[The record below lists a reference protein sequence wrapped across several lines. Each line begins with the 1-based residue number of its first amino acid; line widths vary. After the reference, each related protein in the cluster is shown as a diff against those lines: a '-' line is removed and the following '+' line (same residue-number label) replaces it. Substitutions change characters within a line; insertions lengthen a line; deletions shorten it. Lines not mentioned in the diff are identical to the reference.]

1 MSCLT
6 GVRPD
11 PEKQETAFIQVR
23 HMPDV
28 FIEYQRYAGRKRW
41 FLLMLMVATGLLG
54 TFFITLGPLDISI
67 SEVYATLLNR
77 FFPNCFSTPGELA
90 ERTIWY
96 MRLPRLLMGLCAGSS
111 LAIAGAVMQPVLRNP
126 LASPF
131 TLGISAGAGFGAALA
146 ILFGKGL
153 GGGTYFVVI
162 NAFVFSL
169 FTAFIILC
177 LSRYK
182 GATPGNMV
190 LVGIALSYLFSAGTT
205 VMQYF
210 AESWAVA
217 EVVFWM
223 VGSLA
228 RSTWTNLQFVFP
240 IMLVCVPYLLL
251 KSKDLNIMNAGDDIA
266 ESLGANIRR
275 NRILILM
282 AASLL
287 TATIICFTG
296 TIGFIGLVAPH
307 ISRMMLGGDNRFA
320 IPAAGCIGALLLTGS
335 DMVAMHIIAPTVIPI
350 GVMTSFMGVP
360 LFIYLIMKNRSEF
373 WQ

>member
-41 FLLMLMVATGLLG
+41 FLLMLTVATGLLG

-146 ILFGKGL
+146 ILFGKGPGRRNL
-153 GGGTYFVVI
+153 FCGDKRI
-162 NAFVFSL
+162 CVFSVHS
-169 FTAFIILC
+169 FYH
-177 LSRYK
+177 SV
-182 GATPGNMV
+182 PV
-190 LVGIALSYLFSAGTT
+190 
-205 VMQYF
+205 
-210 AESWAVA
+210 
-217 EVVFWM
+217 
-223 VGSLA
+223 
-228 RSTWTNLQFVFP
+228 P
-240 IMLVCVPYLLL
+240 I
-251 KSKDLNIMNAGDDIA
+251 
-266 ESLGANIRR
+266 
-275 NRILILM
+275 
-282 AASLL
+282 
-287 TATIICFTG
+287 
-296 TIGFIGLVAPH
+296 
-307 ISRMMLGGDNRFA
+307 
-320 IPAAGCIGALLLTGS
+320 
-335 DMVAMHIIAPTVIPI
+335 
-350 GVMTSFMGVP
+350 
-360 LFIYLIMKNRSEF
+360 
-373 WQ
+373 